1 VNYEPNTL
9 GGNMPNQVPPSQG
22 GFASYPERISGAK
35 VRQRS
40 QTFGDHYG
48 QARLFWN
55 SMTAIE
61 REQITHA
68 LQFELSKVGTR
79 DIQLRMLD
87 HLYQINDVLGA
98 QVALALGIPPRT
110 THPTVP
116 PPGTV
121 DSPTQAAVLADAT
134 SVTSASGGLQQAKGL
149 SEVTGQPLT
158 PKGRQV
164 AILAADGVDATQ
176 VSTMMAALTR
186 AGARG
191 VVVGTHLGALGH
203 GVDASMT
210 LGNTDSVLFDAVY
223 VPGGAASIKTLLQKG
238 DALFFI
244 DEAYKH
250 AKPIAAS
257 AEGVQLLS
265 ASAIGRVLGEAV
277 AGAGVE
283 QGQTAVQ
290 SLTAVGR
297 VTGLA
302 LAGAALNKYGVV
314 TGQATDLGTFVEQ
327 VLAAIAQHRF
337 WSRPGLDQVPA

>member
-1 VNYEPNTL
+1 
-9 GGNMPNQVPPSQG
+9 
-22 GFASYPERISGAK
+22 
-35 VRQRS
+35 
-40 QTFGDHYG
+40 
-48 QARLFWN
+48 
-55 SMTAIE
+55 
-61 REQITHA
+61 
-68 LQFELSKVGTR
+68 
-79 DIQLRMLD
+79 
-87 HLYQINDVLGA
+87 
-98 QVALALGIPPRT
+98 
-110 THPTVP
+110 
-116 PPGTV
+116 
-121 DSPTQAAVLADAT
+121 
-134 SVTSASGGLQQAKGL
+134 
-149 SEVTGQPLT
+149 
-158 PKGRQV
+158 
-164 AILAADGVDATQ
+164 
-176 VSTMMAALTR
+176 
-186 AGARG
+186 
-191 VVVGTHLGALGH
+191 
-203 GVDASMT
+203 MT